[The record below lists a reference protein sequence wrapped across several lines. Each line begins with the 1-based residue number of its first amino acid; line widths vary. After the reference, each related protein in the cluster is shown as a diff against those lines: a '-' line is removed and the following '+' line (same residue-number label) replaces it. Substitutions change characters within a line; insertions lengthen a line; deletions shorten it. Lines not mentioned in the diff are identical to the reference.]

1 MRMMNVTEW
10 EVKLLKFARKITEIN
25 FSRLAALYKE
35 HEVLMRDSASKR
47 SRYLRENM
55 SKTHH

>member
-1 MRMMNVTEW
+1 MNVTEW

-47 SRYLRENM
+47 SIYLRENM